1 VSLFRESVRER
12 LSDLTSYFL
21 SHGVSDLVT
30 AQHKAVVAVGNIV
43 RRQSLIMA
51 CADAFAA
58 LGVLLLLA
66 ATLMILT
73 QRASPDAA
81 TTQ

>member
-1 VSLFRESVRER
+1 MNLFQQSVHER
-12 LSDLTSYFL
+12 LGDLTSYFL
-21 SHGVSDLVT
+21 SHGVSDLFT

-51 CADAFAA
+51 YADAFAA

-66 ATLMILT
+66 ATLLILT
-73 QRASPDAA
+73 RRASPGAA
-81 TTQ
+81 TTH